1 MASRRV
7 TVTWGYDFAM
17 TLTLPLVIVVMT
29 ASIVFFAFVIFGLTG
44 FGSSITA
51 MPFLA
56 LLFPLHFAVPFMLLL
71 DLTAALLICVQHKS
85 AVDRV
90 EFLRFIP
97 STLAGVAIGLTLFVY
112 APVHALQLGLG
123 IYVLASA
130 IRGLFFPARNLKP
143 IAVGWSG
150 PMGVAGG
157 TFTALFG
164 TGGPFYVAYLTGRL
178 KEKASLRATMSALVA
193 LNGITR
199 LVLLFTSGF
208 YGQKNLLL
216 LAGIMLPCALV
227 GLYVGSHLHWR
238 LSSKQIIKIVWSVLA
253 FGGTCLIWRN
263 I

>member
-1 MASRRV
+1 MMLQ
-7 TVTWGYDFAM
+7 M
-17 TLTLPLVIVVMT
+17 TLTLPLLIVVTT

-56 LLFPLHFAVPFMLLL
+56 LLFPLHFAVPFMLVL
-71 DLTAALLICVQHKS
+71 DLTAALVICLQHNR
-85 AVDRV
+85 AVDRD
-90 EFLRFIP
+90 EFLRFVP

-130 IRGLFFPARNLKP
+130 IRGLFFPARLKP
-143 IAVGWSG
+143 IAVGWSA
-150 PMGVAGG
+150 PMGLAGG

-178 KEKASLRATMSALVA
+178 KEKTSLRATMSALVA

-199 LVLLFTSGF
+199 LVLLFTSGL
-208 YGQKNLLL
+208 YGQKNLLS
-216 LAGIMLPCALV
+216 LAGIMLPCALI
-227 GLYVGSHLHWR
+227 GLYVGSHLHLR
-238 LSSKQIIKIVWSVLA
+238 FSSKQIVQIVWTVLA

-263 I
+263 IYI